1 MSDNLGTMGETAKA
15 LSRNPLGIIALFIV
29 LVYAM
34 AALVLGV
41 AANGLG
47 AFERVLLVLFLIGF
61 PPGVLWVFR
70 DLVMN
75 HTGKLYSP
83 ADFKEEK
90 NFMEVVAALAA
101 AAGRAEAA
109 PGQAPAA
116 PADPIRLF
124 TAARM
129 ATAAT
134 RSATRTPKVL
144 WVDDNPANNVH
155 ERRALEAAGMAVQT
169 ALSTED
175 ALARCGSER
184 FDVIVSDLRRGGAAE
199 AGYDL
204 LKALRA
210 RGDATPFVIYA
221 GPATAA
227 QRDEAKS
234 LGALGRATSAG
245 ELLELVTKA
254 LPG

>member
-1 MSDNLGTMGETAKA
+1 MSDNLGTMSETAKA

-29 LVYAM
+29 LVYGM

-47 AFERVLLVLFLIGF
+47 AFERVLLVLFLVSF

-101 AAGRAEAA
+101 AAGRAEAT
-109 PGQAPAA
+109 PGQAAA
-116 PADPIRLF
+116 PPADPVRLF
-124 TAARM
+124 SAARM
-129 ATAAT
+129 ATAAART
-134 RSATRTPKVL
+134 ATRVPKVL
-144 WVDDNPANNVH
+144 WVDDRPTNNAH
-155 ERRALEAAGMAVQT
+155 ERRAMEAAGMSVQT
-169 ALSTED
+169 ALTTEEG
-175 ALARCGSER
+175 LARAAGDR
-184 FDVIVSDLRRGGAAE
+184 FDVIVSDMRRPEGE
-199 AGYDL
+199 QAGYDL

-210 RGDATPFVIYA
+210 RNDATPFIIYA
-221 GPATAA
+221 GPASAA
-227 QRDEAKS
+227 QKEEAKA
-234 LGALGRATSAG
+234 LGATARATSAN
-245 ELLELVTKA
+245 ELIELVTKA